1 MQEEI
6 QKKKSPKKEIHLNHM
21 KKQGYKKGI
30 LQRQQKNSLV
40 S

>member
-6 QKKKSPKKEIHLNHM
+6 QKKKLSKEEINLNSM
-21 KKQGYKKGI
+21 KKKDYQKGTF
-30 LQRQQKNSLV
+30 QQQQKNSLK